1 VGDDP
6 EGRRNVRNSKVLGGA
21 VGAVLFLAG
30 AGWAIGGATSE
41 VVTLSAPVPDVP
53 AAAASEADAP
63 VVYEAGDPLVCEHA
77 ELNAS
82 ATGAGPNTEAQRMVD
97 TLTRACEQARAG
109 DTVDRPDVV
118 ECFERADRAGTIV
131 AGEIPQE
138 SCELVAM
145 DDTPTDDLNDLVR
158 ANHR

>member
-1 VGDDP
+1 M
-6 EGRRNVRNSKVLGGA
+6 RNSKVLGGA

-30 AGWAIGGATSE
+30 VVWAIDGATSE

-53 AAAASEADAP
+53 SAAASEADAP
-63 VVYEAGDPLVCEHA
+63 IAYEAGDPLVCEHA

-82 ATGAGPNTEAQRMVD
+82 ATGDWPNAEAQAMVD
-97 TLTRACEQARAG
+97 TLTRACEQARASG
-109 DTVDRPDVV
+109 TVDRPDVV
-118 ECFERADRAGTIV
+118 ECFERSDRAGTIV

-145 DDTPTDDLNDLVR
+145 DDTPTDDLDELVR
-158 ANHR
+158 ANHS